1 VRVFFDTSAF
11 AKRFIAENGS
21 EQADNMTQ
29 KTTEM
34 GLSVIYFPELMSAL
48 NRKLREK
55 LITQEIYLDLKRDIL
70 KDIKDTD
77 IINLTPSVLNKTTEL
92 LENNVL
98 RSLDAMHLACAIEW
112 KAELFVS
119 SDKRQVTA
127 AIDSGLDVAFID

>member
-1 VRVFFDTSAF
+1 MRVFFDTSAF